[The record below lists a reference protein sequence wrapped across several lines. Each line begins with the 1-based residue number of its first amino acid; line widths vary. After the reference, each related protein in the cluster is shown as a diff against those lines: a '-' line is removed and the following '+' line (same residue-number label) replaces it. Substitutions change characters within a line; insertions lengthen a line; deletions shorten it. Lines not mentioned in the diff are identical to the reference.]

1 MTDTCPHCGTRLPA
15 IRDAF
20 CPSCRNSIDEEPVAG
35 VRTAT
40 AMAGAPTATAES
52 PSGQSGSAGK
62 FSADWGFGLL
72 AGLLLGLAVAMIW
85 VEPYWITP
93 ESKARLYVGAAGV
106 LGASAVCMVR
116 NWFHRKG
123 TSAKGVTKVSEG

>member
-20 CPSCRNSIDEEPVAG
+20 CPACRNSLDDEPVKAMTTPLAK
-35 VRTAT
+35 TAV
-40 AMAGAPTATAES
+40 ACATAES
-52 PSGQSGSAGK
+52 PSRPSSIAGK

-72 AGLLLGLAVAMIW
+72 AGLLLGLALAMIW

-93 ESKARLYVGAAGV
+93 DSKARLYVAVAGV
-106 LGASAVCMVR
+106 LGAGLVFMVR
-116 NWFHRKG
+116 NLFHRDRV
-123 TSAKGVTKVSEG
+123 SAKEGIGDK